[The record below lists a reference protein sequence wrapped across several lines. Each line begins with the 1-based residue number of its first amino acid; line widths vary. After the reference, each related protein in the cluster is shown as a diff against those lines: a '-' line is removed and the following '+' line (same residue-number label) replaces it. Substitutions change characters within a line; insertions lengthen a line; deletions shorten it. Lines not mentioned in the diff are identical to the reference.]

1 MSILIYYLIFIR
13 HFFPVFFHL
22 IVLNGHLD
30 SVKLEKSE
38 NCEGCACESQCQRHH
53 DCIMMPFQD
62 RINIL
67 FDVLI
72 EKVNEEDINEMKLD
86 TMREEGNEI
95 KGECIS
101 KMMTNGLKE

>member
-1 MSILIYYLIFIR
+1 
-13 HFFPVFFHL
+13 
-22 IVLNGHLD
+22 
-30 SVKLEKSE
+30 
-38 NCEGCACESQCQRHH
+38 
-53 DCIMMPFQD
+53 MPLQD

-72 EKVNEEDINEMKLD
+72 EKVNEDINEMTLD

-101 KMMTNGLKE
+101 KDILKNDEEWFERVNELMSKSLSY